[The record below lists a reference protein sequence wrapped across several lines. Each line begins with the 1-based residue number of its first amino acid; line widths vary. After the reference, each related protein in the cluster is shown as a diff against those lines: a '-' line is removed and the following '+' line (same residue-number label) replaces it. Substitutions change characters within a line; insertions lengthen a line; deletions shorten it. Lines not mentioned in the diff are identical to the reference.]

1 MIGKGFSMNKRTQV
15 NSYAIEPKVYV
26 DETPKFGFTKYAE
39 KLNGRMAMIGFIS
52 SVVVEVLTGQG
63 LIAWLSNT

>member
-1 MIGKGFSMNKRTQV
+1 MTAKGFSMNERAQV

>member
-1 MIGKGFSMNKRTQV
+1 MTGKGFSMNKRAQV

-26 DETPKFGFTKYAE
+26 DETLKFGFTKYAE
-39 KLNGRMAMIGFIS
+39 KLNGRMAMLGFIS
-52 SVVVEVLTGQG
+52 SVIVEVLTGQG

>member
-1 MIGKGFSMNKRTQV
+1 MTGKGFSMNKRTQV

-39 KLNGRMAMIGFIS
+39 KLNGRMAMLGFIS
-52 SVVVEVLTGQG
+52 SVIVEVLTGQG

>member
-1 MIGKGFSMNKRTQV
+1 MTGKGFSMNKRAQV

-39 KLNGRMAMIGFIS
+39 KLNGRMAMLGFIS
-52 SVVVEVLTGQG
+52 SVIVEVLTGQG